1 MLEDEQGFV
10 LLHVVMWQYG
20 DVDYAV
26 PTVAAARER
35 LPELRVASFDR
46 GTRNP
51 DNRIRAGGMLDPGS
65 NPPIVGV
72 QASAIAVGTRR
83 VGGLADTR
91 YLCQTAYGQEM
102 VARGKYEPSN

>member
-26 PTVAAARER
+26 PTAAAARKR
-35 LPELRVASFDR
+35 LPELRAASFDR

-51 DNRIRAGGMLDPGS
+51 DNRIRAGGMLGPGS

-72 QASAIAVGTRR
+72 QASCNCGRHSPS
-83 VGGLADTR
+83 GGLADTK
-91 YLCQTAYGQEM
+91 YLCQTAIGQEM